1 MNDLVGVIVD
11 SGHGGI
17 DSGAVGNGLLE
28 KDLTLQA
35 AKYMYQRLQELGIP
49 SKMTKE
55 EDIYLPKE
63 DRIKKVL
70 SLYNNSPNTIL
81 VSNHI
86 NAGGANGCYCKLINF
101 FTISTMFITNSVIKL
116 FKCISF

>member
-1 MNDLVGVIVD
+1 MNDLVGIIVD

-17 DSGAVGNGLLE
+17 DSGAVGNNLQE
-28 KDLTLQA
+28 KDLNLRA
-35 AKYMYQRLQELGIP
+35 GKYIYNRLQELGIP
-49 SKMTKE
+49 AVLTR
-55 EDIYLPKE
+55 EDDEYLPKA

-86 NAGGANGCYCKLINF
+86 NAGGER
-101 FTISTMFITNSVIKL
+101 FTYHYII
-116 FKCISF
+116 